1 MTLVPGLSPCSA
13 AQREGISG
21 LTLPLCVPLNDLW
34 KPILHYHLIQLKIF
48 LSLSH
53 SHLQSSLQPLFSSS
67 WIPGLQGNK
76 RKKTSLWAGEL
87 GNKFRTVTS
96 VLGNKHWNPGGVV
109 ILWEHWERAD
119 WAPATPLPELGKS
132 NPSMEKGRTYLML
145 SSSTWDSRGSLDR
158 SAGSSFLS
166 LTHEGRLGW
175 AVDSTTG
182 GWAVD
187 STAGWSFSKTAN
199 QFWQHT
205 ESISRNTK

>member
-1 MTLVPGLSPCSA
+1 MTCENLSST
-13 AQREGISG
+13 ITWYS
-21 LTLPLCVPLNDLW
+21 
-34 KPILHYHLIQLKIF
+34 LKSSS
-48 LSLSH
+48 LSLTVTSRAAFSLCSH
-53 SHLQSSLQPLFSSS
+53 PAGSQAC
-67 WIPGLQGNK
+67 K
-76 RKKTSLWAGEL
+76 ETKEKTSLWAGEL

-96 VLGNKHWNPGGVV
+96 VLGKKHWNPAAVV

-119 WAPATPLPELGKS
+119 WAPALPLSELGKS
-132 NPSMEKGRTYLML
+132 NPSREKGRTYLML

-187 STAGWSFSKTAN
+187 STTGWSFSKTAN
-199 QFWQHT
+199 QFWQHA